1 MRRIAVVGAGA
12 AGLAA
17 AWRLQARGAQVTV
30 YEQRAEPGGRM
41 RTDEIEGIR
50 FDAGVQLLASN
61 YKSTFALAAA
71 AGASALLEKSPGR
84 DAVWRRGK
92 AHHLTYG
99 SVASMITSTALPA
112 GLKFKLG
119 ARYLPFLARHSQLDL
134 HNLLNTGGLALDNDS
149 IADWG
154 ARELGPDFVDLL
166 AYPLLGAY
174 YGSAP
179 ERTSSALYH
188 ALARVG
194 LDVAV
199 YGVRGGMGELAR
211 AIARRA
217 GEHGVVFRYGSSVAG
232 LELRPDGATV
242 RSGELAEDYDGVLL
256 AVPASNAAQLIAP
269 GPIREWLAGVQTT
282 PTVTLALGLNH
293 YAHADFFG
301 LSIPRAQS
309 DIEGIVAIC
318 VQERKSS
325 RLVPAGRGALVVLP
339 APGSSEQLSDLEPN
353 EVLDRLLPGVERA
366 LPGTRSAVL
375 RARTTRLSAGYTI
388 FYPGYL
394 HHLRKFS
401 SLPLPAN
408 VALAGDYVCAPTVEG
423 AVRSGEAAADR
434 LLQSIKPRG

>member
-1 MRRIAVVGAGA
+1 MRRIAVVGAGP

-17 AWRLQARGAQVTV
+17 AWRLQTRGVLVTL

-41 RTDEIEGIR
+41 RTDELDGIC

-71 AGASALLEKSPGR
+71 VGASALLEKSPGR

-99 SVASMITSTALPA
+99 SVATMITSTALPA
-112 GLKFKLG
+112 GLKLKLG
-119 ARYLPFLARHSQLDL
+119 ARYLPFLARHSHLDL
-134 HNLLNTGGLALDNDS
+134 HNLLNTGGLALDSES

-199 YGVRGGMGELAR
+199 YSVRGGMGELAR
-211 AIARRA
+211 AIAQRA
-217 GEHGVVFRYGSSVAG
+217 GEQGVVLRYGRAVDA

-242 RSGELAEDYDGVLL
+242 RSGASTEDFAGVVLAL
-256 AVPASNAAQLIAP
+256 PAANAAQLIAP
-269 GPIREWLAGVQTT
+269 GPIAEWLSGVHTA
-282 PTVTLALGLNH
+282 PTMTLALALNRH
-293 YAHADFFG
+293 AHADFFG

-309 DIEGIVAIC
+309 DIKEIVAIC

-339 APGSSEQLSDLEPN
+339 APGSGEQLIDLEPS
-353 EVLDRLLPGVERA
+353 EVLDHLLPGVERA

-375 RARTTRLSAGYTI
+375 RARTTRLNAGYTI

-394 HHLRKFS
+394 RHLQKFAS
-401 SLPLPAN
+401 RPLPAN
-408 VALAGDYVCAPTVEG
+408 LALAGDYLCAPTVEG

-434 LLQSIKPRG
+434 LLQAIKPRG